1 MNEKVPKAIE
11 SGKDNS
17 SNIGRIKNQIC
28 LIIAAA
34 FFWIA
39 SPLFWIA
46 SPPAWLL
53 TTLPVVVIVL
63 AVVADLASVG
73 SRIAVEKDWIVVI
86 ADNDNDQLARYPVSK
101 KCHVWSW

>member
-1 MNEKVPKAIE
+1 M
-11 SGKDNS
+11 
-17 SNIGRIKNQIC
+17 
-28 LIIAAA
+28 IIAA

-39 SPLFWIA
+39 SR
-46 SPPAWLL
+46 PAWLL

-101 KCHVWSW
+101 KCHQLQNHQD

>member
-1 MNEKVPKAIE
+1 M
-11 SGKDNS
+11 
-17 SNIGRIKNQIC
+17 C

-34 FFWIA
+34 FFWIG
-39 SPLFWIA
+39 
-46 SPPAWLL
+46 SPPAW
-53 TTLPVVVIVL
+53 LPVVVIVL